1 VIKTRDAKPHRPTA
15 ARVDAKGRI
24 TLPMA
29 LRRELG
35 ILPGQKLLL
44 RRVGEELHAIA
55 ADALLRR
62 QRAARQALRARL
74 GD

>member
-1 VIKTRDAKPHRPTA
+1 MTKPRETRPHRPTA

-29 LRRELG
+29 LRRALG
-35 ILPGQKLLL
+35 ILPGQTLLL
-44 RRVGEELHAIA
+44 RRVGEELHVVAP
-55 ADALLRR
+55 DTLLRR
-62 QRAARQALRARL
+62 QRAARLALRARL

>member
-1 VIKTRDAKPHRPTA
+1 VTRIRDTRPHRPTA

-35 ILPGQKLLL
+35 IQPGQKLLL
-44 RRVGEELHAIA
+44 RRAGDELHAIA

>member
-1 VIKTRDAKPHRPTA
+1 VTKTSDTKPHRPTA

-29 LRRELG
+29 LRRALG

-44 RRVGEELHAIA
+44 RQVGEELHLIA
-55 ADALLRR
+55 AEAPLRR
-62 QRAARQALRARL
+62 QRAARLALRARL
-74 GD
+74 EG